1 MCPLHLHRGMTTRKL
16 AWGLLGASLLA
27 AFGCSVTKEED
38 RSEPAS
44 KDSITA
50 GGTSADVVLKSTLF
64 LDAGCVATKVG
75 PRHLLVAARCVVGK
89 PAFAANKKLS
99 FVAAATGDNK
109 MLAAADAGDAGD
121 AGKPE
126 DARELV
132 VASVEVHASFA
143 AKCKEDLCDFEM
155 LDASDAPDIAV
166 VVAKADIA
174 AVPSLPIDLDT
185 VSPGDPLLVVGTGCE
200 RFDERGTTRADVT
213 RSLATPASVVNHVGS
228 AYKTSPQL
236 VTRLGG
242 SYVVSPGVGWKTDA
256 PRVCASDVGA
266 PIVRGNVAAVA
277 GITSNFTTFQRTR
290 RVPVTLHHTRVDAAS
305 RFKIGDWLKNLGVE
319 TVRSCSEAAGGCKT
333 RSYDGGAPAPAT
345 GEGETDSDAGPKVE
359 TPPDAGE
366 ADAATPPSGDPGSH
380 DVPVLGD
387 EEESAG
393 EGAGESSDYDA
404 SVPNKKKKKAE
415 ESGGCSTSSRGS
427 SHGSPTALLGVALGL
442 ALVLRRRK

>member
-1 MCPLHLHRGMTTRKL
+1 MTTRKL

-27 AFGCSVTKEED
+27 AFGCSVTKEEEE
-38 RSEPAS
+38 SEPVS

-64 LDAGCVATKVG
+64 LDGGCVATKVG
-75 PRHLLVAARCVVGK
+75 PRHLLVAARCVAGK
-89 PAFAANKKLS
+89 PAFAANKKIT

-126 DARELV
+126 GGSELV
-132 VASVEVHASFA
+132 VASIEVPSSFA

-155 LDASDAPDIAV
+155 LEASDAPDIAV
-166 VVAKADIA
+166 VVVKADIA
-174 AVPSLPIDLDT
+174 NVPSLPVDLDT

-200 RFDERGTTRADVT
+200 RFDERGATRADVT

-256 PRVCASDVGA
+256 PRVCSTDVGA

-333 RSYDGGAPAPAT
+333 RSYDGGAPSPGT
-345 GEGETDSDAGPKVE
+345 GAGEEEDAGPKVE

-366 ADAATPPSGDPGSH
+366 ADAAAPPSEDPGTH

-387 EEESAG
+387 EEEGSG
-393 EGAGESSDYDA
+393 EGEPSDYDA

-415 ESGGCSTSSRGS
+415 EGGGCSLSSRGA
-427 SHGSPTALLGVALGL
+427 SHGSPAAFVGIGIGL
-442 ALVLRRRK
+442 ALLLRRRK